1 MKTQSTPTRSHCR
14 EKQSLPGF
22 PFSTELDVSG
32 TTLDLSTSLHRL
44 QNNGLTMKGCIKV
57 RSIEESLATHTLS
70 CCRDIKQTKPQFS
83 TVEIREYP
91 RLLGDNPS
99 TSAGPPISLQWIY
112 AQAGLVS
119 VDSYELCRP
128 PRRSKGN
135 MIVPKYVREEWL
147 LNEGYSRR
155 ELSEASSAAMKI
167 RKERVASSH
176 DKMAESKEIL
186 VRKFRKWILQ
196 KPSNSSILYEKW
208 LEQEERIQVT
218 VVPRVA

>member
-1 MKTQSTPTRSHCR
+1 
-14 EKQSLPGF
+14 
-22 PFSTELDVSG
+22 
-32 TTLDLSTSLHRL
+32 
-44 QNNGLTMKGCIKV
+44 
-57 RSIEESLATHTLS
+57 
-70 CCRDIKQTKPQFS
+70 
-83 TVEIREYP
+83 
-91 RLLGDNPS
+91 
-99 TSAGPPISLQWIY
+99 
-112 AQAGLVS
+112 
-119 VDSYELCRP
+119 
-128 PRRSKGN
+128 

-167 RKERVASSH
+167 RKERVASSK

-208 LEQEERIQVT
+208 LEQEEGLQVT